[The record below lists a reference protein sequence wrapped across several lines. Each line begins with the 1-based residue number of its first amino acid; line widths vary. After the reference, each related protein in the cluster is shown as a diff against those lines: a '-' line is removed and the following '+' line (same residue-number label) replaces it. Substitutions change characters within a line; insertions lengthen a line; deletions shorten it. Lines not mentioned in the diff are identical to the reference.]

1 MVALFILIYLHAMG
15 NYIKKILL
23 FGLSVSTVLIT
34 LSQNTQPL
42 ANTLLWKISGNGLSK
57 PSFLFGTMHILCS
70 GDAILSD
77 SMKEVIKQT
86 EEVYFEIDISDM
98 RGMMSSMKYMRMN
111 DNKRLSDLLDSAD
124 YKKLKAYFEKHSPIL
139 PFSMLERFKPLFI
152 SSLIEEE
159 DLDCKTTDGMEM
171 IIMQEARIQNKKI
184 NGLETVEFQAGLFDS
199 IPYEK
204 QALSLMNYVDSAE
217 DYKKMTDTLTNA
229 YKQQDLQK
237 IDELT
242 SKDDPSMNDYMDLLL
257 YARNRN
263 WVARMR
269 DLLPG
274 KSLLFA
280 VGAGHLP
287 GELGVISL
295 LRKKGY
301 TVTALKN

>member
-1 MVALFILIYLHAMG
+1 M
-15 NYIKKILL
+15 KKIFL
-23 FGLSVSTVLIT
+23 FGLSVSTYFIA
-34 LSQNTQPL
+34 LSQNIHPL
-42 ANTLLWKISGNGLSK
+42 ANTLLWQISGNGITK

-70 GDAILSD
+70 GDAMLSD
-77 SMKEVIKQT
+77 SMKQVIKKAD
-86 EEVYFEIDISDM
+86 EVYFEIDISDM
-98 RGMMSSMKYMRMN
+98 KGMMNSMRYMRMN

-124 YKKLKAYFEKHSPIL
+124 YRKLKAYFEKHSPIL

-152 SSLIEEE
+152 SSMMEEE

-171 IIMQEARIQNKKI
+171 IIMQEAKTQNKKI
-184 NGLETVEFQAGLFDS
+184 NGLETAEFQAGLFDS

-217 DYKKMTDTLTNA
+217 DYKKMTDTLTTA
-229 YKQQDLQK
+229 YKQQDLRK

-257 YARNRN
+257 YGRNRN
-263 WVARMR
+263 WVEKMK
-269 DLLPG
+269 DLIKE

-287 GELGVISL
+287 GEQGLINM

-301 TVTALKN
+301 TLTPLKN